1 MKRLTKDGMPDAAY
15 TIATWMDGSQYGFSR
30 NLAKSFVLYEVA
42 AKGGIRD
49 AVYKMGLYY
58 ETIGDHA
65 NALKCIKKASEQ
77 GIVHATL
84 VSFCFIRRSLLF
96 SPFFFLMLQ
105 KLAKVYLHGELSQR
119 QNMTLALSTLHQA
132 TNDADEACPEPPY
145 MFGLILTNTYP
156 KADIPR

>member
-84 VSFCFIRRSLLF
+84 VSFFFIRPSLLF
-96 SPFFFLMLQ
+96 SSFFF
-105 KLAKVYLHGELSQR
+105 KCRNSQR
-119 QNMTLALSTLHQA
+119 SIFMANSLSDKT
-132 TNDADEACPEPPY
+132 
-145 MFGLILTNTYP
+145 
-156 KADIPR
+156 